1 MLKKIVAYTL
11 FIIIIVFSIAAPL
24 LAPYSPTAIDMSLKL
39 QSPSA
44 EHWLGTDALG
54 RDLFSRIIY
63 GGRRSLLLA
72 FIATVVA
79 MSVGMLFGFISGY
92 YGGKVDYIITI
103 FTNIFFGIPGI
114 CITIAIVGI
123 VGPGITSL
131 ILAVVING
139 WAGFS
144 RIVRGEVMRIK
155 SESYIEAARN
165 MGVNDAKIFVKH
177 IVPNLSDSLVVL
189 FFSKIGSV
197 LLFVAALSYL
207 GLGLKPP
214 TPDWAIMIA
223 DSRPYFRTYPILVLA
238 PGVCITLF
246 VWSVL
251 SIGEIVRNKLD
262 VKGDNY
268 VEM

>member
-1 MLKKIVAYTL
+1 MKKVVAYTV
-11 FIIIIVFSIAAPL
+11 FIMIIFVSLAAPL
-24 LAPYSPTAIDMSLKL
+24 LAPYSPTTVDMSVKL
-39 QSPSA
+39 QNSSA

-54 RDLFSRIIY
+54 RDLLSRIIY

-72 FIATVVA
+72 FVATIIAMT
-79 MSVGMLFGFISGY
+79 VGMFFGFISGY

-114 CITIAIVGI
+114 CITIAVVGI
-123 VGPGITSL
+123 IGPGITSL

-155 SESYIEAARN
+155 SESYIEAVKN

-177 IVPNLSDSLVVL
+177 IIPNLSDSLVVL
-189 FFSKIGSV
+189 FFTKIGSV

-214 TPDWAIMIA
+214 TPDWAIMIS

-238 PGVCITLF
+238 PGLCITLF

-251 SIGEIVRNKLD
+251 SIGEIVRDKLD